1 MTYRSIVTI
10 AVSALILS
18 ACANFESIGRRSNLP
33 DDGSRESRAIHLD
46 AKQRLVIAK
55 GGDGTAND
63 PSAVCAEPSPDA
75 LSAIAASAGIGASV
89 PSQGA
94 ASAATA
100 LQTSAASIGLRT
112 QSITLM
118 RDALYRVCEAYY
130 SGQLSKAQV
139 MLLLARSQ
147 DLTATVVAV
156 EQLTGAVVAQQ
167 AILSGQANSQSIAT
181 LLANK
186 EALEQIGAQLERD
199 QKAVEEAT
207 TAEAS
212 ARAALEA
219 EQKKLDDAKDA
230 LAEEPDNDDRKT
242 AVERAEIDVGRAED
256 DFRLKG
262 SDLALR
268 KSQLSE
274 TQKVRDAVA
283 RQLDSAT
290 ASASAAASGSGQ
302 FGANQSRDN
311 LTDATAAAI
320 AGAVENIVTRVV
332 GKNYLTDACIAI
344 ITQPDLTTPPDERRE
359 TVRACYELMKQANQ
373 SEILRFKG
381 VVATSSL
388 EPEPIDRT
396 RQLLVLVTNLPA
408 RAAIRLATTPPV
420 ALNPDVEALVNAT
433 DPQRLRARD
442 ASVAR
447 SILKRMLATGA
458 FSPDELTAWDAAMRA
473 AISG

>member
-1 MTYRSIVTI
+1 MKYFAI
-10 AVSALILS
+10 AVLSCGALLLS
-18 ACANFESIGRRSNLP
+18 ACADLESIGRRSNLP

-55 GGDGTAND
+55 GGNGTAND
-63 PSAVCAEPSPDA
+63 PAAVCAEPSPDA

-94 ASAATA
+94 ASAAAA

-167 AILSGQANSQSIAT
+167 AVLSGQASSQSIAT

-207 TAEAS
+207 AAEAS
-212 ARAALEA
+212 ARTALDG
-219 EQKKLDDAKDA
+219 EQKKLKDAQDA
-230 LAEEPDNDDRKT
+230 LADEPDNEDRKA

-256 DFRLKG
+256 SHRLKN
-262 SDLALR
+262 SELALR
-268 KSQLSE
+268 KRQLSE

-290 ASASAAASGSGQ
+290 ASASAAASGGGQ
-302 FGANQSRDN
+302 FGASQSRDN
-311 LTDATAAAI
+311 LTDSAATAI
-320 AGAVENIVTRVV
+320 AGAVESIVTRVV

-344 ITQPDLTTPPDERRE
+344 ITQPDVNTPANERRE
-359 TVRACYELMKQANQ
+359 TLHACYELMKQANQ

-381 VVATSSL
+381 VIAESSL

-396 RQLLVLVTNLPA
+396 TQLLALVLKLPSRDA
-408 RAAIRLATTPPV
+408 VRLAAIAVRV
-420 ALNPDVEALVNAT
+420 VGKVE
-433 DPQRLRARD
+433 Q
-442 ASVAR
+442 
-447 SILKRMLATGA
+447 
-458 FSPDELTAWDAAMRA
+458 
-473 AISG
+473 